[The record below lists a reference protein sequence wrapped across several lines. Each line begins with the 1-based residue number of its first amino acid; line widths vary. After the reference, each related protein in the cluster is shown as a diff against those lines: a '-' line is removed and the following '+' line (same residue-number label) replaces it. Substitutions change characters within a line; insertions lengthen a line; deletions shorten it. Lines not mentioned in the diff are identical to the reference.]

1 MTDSIY
7 RGDVA
12 GAMPQL
18 KDLTHTN
25 AAERV
30 REDMASAITALDF
43 LATSIGQ
50 LAALHEADEEEAI
63 LTEGR
68 VFACK
73 RQMIAAVTGL
83 LEAGNDNA

>member
-1 MTDSIY
+1 MTNEFS
-7 RGDVA
+7 
-12 GAMPQL
+12 
-18 KDLTHTN
+18 HTN

-50 LAALHEADEEEAI
+50 LAALHETDEEEAI
-63 LTEGR
+63 ITEGR
-68 VFACK
+68 VIAVK

-83 LEAGNDNA
+83 LEGQE

>member
-1 MTDSIY
+1 MIEEF
-7 RGDVA
+7 
-12 GAMPQL
+12 
-18 KDLTHTN
+18 THTN
-25 AAERV
+25 AQERV
-30 REDMASAITALDF
+30 REDIASAITALDF

-63 LTEGR
+63 ITEGR
-68 VFACK
+68 VIAVK

>member
-1 MTDSIY
+1 MTEFS
-7 RGDVA
+7 
-12 GAMPQL
+12 
-18 KDLTHTN
+18 HTN

-63 LTEGR
+63 ITEGR
-68 VFACK
+68 VIAVK

>member
-1 MTDSIY
+1 MTEFS
-7 RGDVA
+7 
-12 GAMPQL
+12 
-18 KDLTHTN
+18 HTN

-68 VFACK
+68 VIACK

>member
-1 MTDSIY
+1 MTNEFS
-7 RGDVA
+7 
-12 GAMPQL
+12 
-18 KDLTHTN
+18 HTD

-63 LTEGR
+63 ITEGR
-68 VFACK
+68 VIAVK

-83 LEAGNDNA
+83 LEAE

>member
-12 GAMPQL
+12 SVMPQL
-18 KDLTHTN
+18 KDLTHSN
-25 AAERV
+25 LRERV

-63 LTEGR
+63 ITEGR
-68 VFACK
+68 VIAAK
-73 RQMIAAVTGL
+73 REGVKAVTGL
-83 LEAGNDNA
+83 LEVSDD

>member
-1 MTDSIY
+1 MIEEF
-7 RGDVA
+7 
-12 GAMPQL
+12 
-18 KDLTHTN
+18 THTN

-63 LTEGR
+63 ITEGR
-68 VFACK
+68 VIAVK
-73 RQMIAAVTGL
+73 RQMITAVTGL

>member
-1 MTDSIY
+1 MIEEF
-7 RGDVA
+7 
-12 GAMPQL
+12 
-18 KDLTHTN
+18 THTN
-25 AAERV
+25 AQERV

-43 LATSIGQ
+43 LASSIGQ

-68 VFACK
+68 VIAAK
-73 RQMIAAVTGL
+73 REVVKAVTGL

>member
-1 MTDSIY
+1 MIEEF
-7 RGDVA
+7 
-12 GAMPQL
+12 
-18 KDLTHTN
+18 THTN
-25 AAERV
+25 AQERV

-50 LAALHEADEEEAI
+50 LAALHESDEEEAI
-63 LTEGR
+63 ITEGR
-68 VFACK
+68 VIAVK

>member
-12 GAMPQL
+12 GVMPQL
-18 KDLTHTN
+18 KDLTHSN
-25 AAERV
+25 AQERV

-50 LAALHEADEEEAI
+50 LAALHEADEEEAVI
-63 LTEGR
+63 TEGQ
-68 VFACK
+68 VLTAK
-73 RQMIAAVTGL
+73 REVVRAVTGL
-83 LEAGNDNA
+83 LEGQE

>member
-1 MTDSIY
+1 MTEFS
-7 RGDVA
+7 
-12 GAMPQL
+12 
-18 KDLTHTN
+18 HTN

-50 LAALHEADEEEAI
+50 LAALHESDEEEAI
-63 LTEGR
+63 ITEGR
-68 VFACK
+68 VIAVK

>member
-1 MTDSIY
+1 MDAIDFTRS
-7 RGDVA
+7 
-12 GAMPQL
+12 
-18 KDLTHTN
+18 N

-63 LTEGR
+63 LAEGR
-68 VFACK
+68 VIACK

>member
-1 MTDSIY
+1 MTNEFS
-7 RGDVA
+7 
-12 GAMPQL
+12 
-18 KDLTHTN
+18 HTN

-50 LAALHEADEEEAI
+50 LATLHEADEEEAI
-63 LTEGR
+63 ITEGR
-68 VFACK
+68 VIAVK

>member
-1 MTDSIY
+1 MTEFS
-7 RGDVA
+7 
-12 GAMPQL
+12 
-18 KDLTHTN
+18 HTN

-63 LTEGR
+63 ITEGR
-68 VFACK
+68 VITVK

>member
-1 MTDSIY
+1 MDEFS
-7 RGDVA
+7 
-12 GAMPQL
+12 
-18 KDLTHTN
+18 HTN

-50 LAALHEADEEEAI
+50 LAAMHEADEEEAI
-63 LTEGR
+63 ITEGR
-68 VFACK
+68 VIACK
-73 RQMIAAVTGL
+73 RQMIEAVTGL

>member
-1 MTDSIY
+1 MTDDFS
-7 RGDVA
+7 
-12 GAMPQL
+12 
-18 KDLTHTN
+18 HTN

-50 LAALHEADEEEAI
+50 LAAMHEADEEEAI

-68 VFACK
+68 VIAVK
-73 RQMIAAVTGL
+73 RQMVAAVTGL

>member
-1 MTDSIY
+1 MTNEFS
-7 RGDVA
+7 
-12 GAMPQL
+12 
-18 KDLTHTN
+18 HTN

-50 LAALHEADEEEAI
+50 LAALHETDEEEAI
-63 LTEGR
+63 ITEGR
-68 VFACK
+68 VIAVK

-83 LEAGNDNA
+83 LEAE

>member
-1 MTDSIY
+1 MIEEF
-7 RGDVA
+7 
-12 GAMPQL
+12 
-18 KDLTHTN
+18 THTN
-25 AAERV
+25 TQERV

-63 LTEGR
+63 ITEGR
-68 VFACK
+68 VIAAK

>member
-1 MTDSIY
+1 MTNEFS
-7 RGDVA
+7 
-12 GAMPQL
+12 
-18 KDLTHTN
+18 HTN

-63 LTEGR
+63 ITEGR
-68 VFACK
+68 VIAVK
-73 RQMIAAVTGL
+73 RQMIEAVTGL
-83 LEAGNDNA
+83 LEAGDDNT

>member
-1 MTDSIY
+1 MTNEFS
-7 RGDVA
+7 
-12 GAMPQL
+12 
-18 KDLTHTN
+18 HTN

-50 LAALHEADEEEAI
+50 LAAMHEADEEEAI
-63 LTEGR
+63 ITEGR
-68 VFACK
+68 VIAVK

-83 LEAGNDNA
+83 LEAGNDTA